1 MDTLKKKERK
11 KNKIYI
17 KYIKY
22 YSNIKSLKKIN
33 LFKFH
38 LSGRLKAIFIL
49 GSYVIRVVK
58 RCVIF

>member
-1 MDTLKKKERK
+1 MDTLKKQKKERE
-11 KNKIYI
+11 KILNIYL
-17 KYIKY
+17 
-22 YSNIKSLKKIN
+22 NIKSLKK

-38 LSGRLKAIFIL
+38 LSGRLKAILIL